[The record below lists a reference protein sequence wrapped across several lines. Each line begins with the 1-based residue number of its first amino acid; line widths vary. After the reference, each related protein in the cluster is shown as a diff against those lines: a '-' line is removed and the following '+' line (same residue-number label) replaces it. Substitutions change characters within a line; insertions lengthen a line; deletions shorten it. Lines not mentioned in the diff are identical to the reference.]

1 MSKLFQILGFLVL
14 FSTSAL
20 TQEKYFHDLRGI
32 EDSTGTTHLF
42 YRVFEA
48 FELDNN
54 ECGYNW
60 RNDIY
65 HLDSSIQSDSLLYE
79 GYYQQLPCT
88 QNEVYF
94 KNTADIAFLNNDINT
109 WYSAGSIQGIYSN
122 TFGEIR
128 AFNNS
133 FFDAGGTNPSGIEI
147 MNTDSASYAILHTHL
162 EGDFTVI
169 ITMKQDSLPSQYY
182 DRSLLVK
189 SVSDSKTGPY
199 CENYESFYCA
209 VSDSLIVLDY
219 SFLGIDAANNNKLYL
234 QKNDSLFTTSNL
246 GNSIELVN
254 TEFKWSTFGKF
265 IFSDDGINMIAS
277 TENRFLIN
285 GETIDHD
292 NFQLLQS
299 VNNGTTWEL
308 VHEDSIRIFTS
319 QFAST
324 PDSDFHT
331 AFSNEIRLWNQL
343 AGQFSEPVVFSNTIN
358 GLFKKPNS
366 DILYVLTTEELIEFN
381 VSTNERTILKVLPVS
396 AEIEPEQPKSITLHQ
411 NYPNPFNPSTVIS
424 YQLTGNSMVSLR
436 VFDALGREVAVL
448 VDVLKSAGRHQVT
461 FDAARLASGVYY
473 YVLNVS
479 HSNER
484 ISRKMTLIK

>member
-1 MSKLFQILGFLVL
+1 MRALLLFLLFVL
-14 FSTSAL
+14 TWNSSFS
-20 TQEKYFHDLRGI
+20 QEKYFHDLRGM
-32 EDSTGTTHLF
+32 EDSTGATHLF
-42 YRVFEA
+42 YRLFEA
-48 FELDNN
+48 FELENN

-65 HLDSSIQSDSLLYE
+65 HFDTTTQSDSLLYE

-88 QNEVYF
+88 QKEVYF

-147 MNTDSASYAILHTHL
+147 MNTDSANYAILHTHL

-169 ITMKQDSLPSQYY
+169 ITMNQDSLLSQYY

-219 SFLGIDAANNNKLYL
+219 SFLGIDAANNNKVYL
-234 QKNDSLFTTSNL
+234 QKNDSLFSTTNL

-265 IFSDDGINMIAS
+265 TFSDNGINMLAS

-285 GETIDHD
+285 EETIGHD
-292 NFQLLQS
+292 NFQLIQS
-299 VNNGTTWEL
+299 VNKGTTWEPI
-308 VHEDSIRIFTS
+308 HEDSIRIFTS
-319 QFAST
+319 QLAST
-324 PDSDFHT
+324 SDSDFHT
-331 AFSNEIRLWNQL
+331 AFRNEIRLWNQL
-343 AGQFSEPVVFSNTIN
+343 AGQFSEPIVFSNTIN
-358 GLFKKPNS
+358 GLFKKPVS
-366 DILYVLTTEELIEFN
+366 DILYVQTTEELIEFN
-381 VSTNERTILKVLPVS
+381 VSTNDQTILKVLPVS
-396 AEIEPEQPKSITLHQ
+396 AEVEPEQPKTITLHQ

-424 YQLTGNSMVSLR
+424 YSIPEGSNVKLTIY
-436 VFDALGREVAVL
+436 DQLGREIQVL
-448 VDVLKSAGRHQVT
+448 VDDFKLAGTHSAI
-461 FDAARLASGVYY
+461 FNADIYSSGINY
-473 YVLNVS
+473 YVLVAFDL
-479 HSNER
+479 NER
-484 ISRKMTLIK
+484 VINKMTLIK